1 MTITATQK
9 FARQAPRKVR
19 LVANSVRTMGL
30 EEAVRHLGVMDRTA
44 STLVLKVLRQAVAN
58 AMNNHGLKFE
68 ELELKNITV
77 DGAATYKR
85 YRAASRGRGNSVFKR
100 SCHVTVT
107 LEKPEIVAG
116 QSSTAAP
123 VEAKAAEVATTAKA
137 DKKPVVKKVA
147 TVKKTEK
154 AAAKTAKKTNSATKT
169 EKVSK
174 K

>member
-19 LVANSVRTMGL
+19 LVANSVRKMPL
-30 EEAVRHLGVMDRTA
+30 ESAVRQLGVMDRTA
-44 STLVLKVLRQAVAN
+44 STLVLKVVRQAVAN

-100 SCHVTVT
+100 SCHVTVI
-107 LEKPEIVAG
+107 LEKPEIVK
-116 QSSTAAP
+116 P
-123 VEAKAAEVATTAKA
+123 VAAE
-137 DKKPVVKKVA
+137 KVA
-147 TVKKTEK
+147 EPVKTEK
-154 AAAKTAKKTNSATKT
+154 KETEPAKAEKAKAPAKKAATKSK
-169 EKVSK
+169 KVSTK
-174 K
+174 